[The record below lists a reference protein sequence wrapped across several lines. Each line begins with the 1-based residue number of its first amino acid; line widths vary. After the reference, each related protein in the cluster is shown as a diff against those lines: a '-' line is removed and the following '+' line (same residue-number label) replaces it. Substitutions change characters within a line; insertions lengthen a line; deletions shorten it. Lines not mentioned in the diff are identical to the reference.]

1 MDNNLDPFSEHPN
14 QELNPA
20 DTASTLTRGME
31 ISMRHIAKL
40 NKTIEVQRKIIA
52 EQAAKIHELQVRYAK
67 KKSITLKL

>member
-1 MDNNLDPFSEHPN
+1 MDNNLDQFADYSN

-20 DTASTLTRGME
+20 DTASTLTRGMD

-52 EQAAKIHELQVRYAK
+52 EQAAKIHELQARYDKQK
-67 KKSITLKL
+67 KYFS

>member
-1 MDNNLDPFSEHPN
+1 MNNNLDQFAVYPN

-31 ISMRHIAKL
+31 ISMRHIAEL

-52 EQAAKIHELQVRYAK
+52 EQAAKIHELQARYDKQK
-67 KKSITLKL
+67 KYFS